1 MALFGTRRRS
11 ARWTFRRTP
20 VARVRMSQRRSTT
33 HRTSMCQSAVA
44 ESPCCPVISS
54 SAMAKVS
61 WASHVQSPKRSS
73 RPLSSRT
80 SARSSSSARSS
91 TGAASWVSIR
101 PMRRPCGNTKT
112 GSATPSASEAGIL
125 RARAG
130 WEFSLEPNPRL
141 TRWGCGMR
149 SWLPRR
155 KVSREGSLALLSAT
169 AAAIW
174 LLGGVPGAL
183 HAQASPT
190 IALVVGVKGD
200 PFYVT
205 MQKGAQAEADKMGAE
220 LIVDGPAQFDAVQQ
234 TPIVDAL
241 IARRIDALI
250 IAATD
255 KQAMI
260 EPLRRANDA
269 GIQVISVDTFI
280 GDGDYENGPV
290 TFPLSYI
297 GSDNLQGGRIGCE
310 ALIAATGGGKFYI
323 QNVKPGI
330 STTDQREQGC
340 KDAIEASGDLAT
352 LVGVDYNN
360 DSAAIS
366 AQQTTAV
373 LQRTPDLVAIFG
385 ANLFS
390 AEGAAQAVKNAN
402 LTGSVRVAN
411 FDAPEQAIADLRGG
425 AVDLVIAQRPAEMG
439 VTGVDYAL
447 MALSGDTTS
456 IQKRVPTGYVV
467 INRDNVDTDEAQA
480 AIYKSQ

>member
-1 MALFGTRRRS
+1 LSRLLHKRN
-11 ARWTFRRTP
+11 
-20 VARVRMSQRRSTT
+20 
-33 HRTSMCQSAVA
+33 
-44 ESPCCPVISS
+44 
-54 SAMAKVS
+54 
-61 WASHVQSPKRSS
+61 ASV
-73 RPLSSRT
+73 LC
-80 SARSSSSARSS
+80 
-91 TGAASWVSIR
+91 AA
-101 PMRRPCGNTKT
+101 GL
-112 GSATPSASEAGIL
+112 ATL
-125 RARAG
+125 
-130 WEFSLEPNPRL
+130 
-141 TRWGCGMR
+141 
-149 SWLPRR
+149 
-155 KVSREGSLALLSAT
+155 
-169 AAAIW
+169 
-174 LLGGVPGAL
+174 LLGTMPA
-183 HAQASPT
+183 AQAQGVAT
-190 IALVVGVKGD
+190 IALVVGVRGD

-205 MQKGAQAEADKMGAE
+205 MQKGAQTEADKLGVQ
-220 LIVDGPAQFDAVQQ
+220 LVVDGPPQFDAVQQ

-330 STTDQREQGC
+330 STTDQREEGC
-340 KDAIEASGDLAT
+340 REAIEAAGDLAT

-366 AQQTTAV
+366 AQETTAV
-373 LQRTPDLVAIFG
+373 LQRTQDLAGIFG

-390 AEGAAQAVKNAN
+390 GA
-402 LTGSVRVAN
+402 
-411 FDAPEQAIADLRGG
+411 G
-425 AVDLVIAQRPAEMG
+425 AVDLVIAQKPADMG

-447 MALSGDTTS
+447 MALSGDTS
-456 IQKRVPTGYVV
+456 GIQKRVPTGYVV
-467 INRDNVDTDEAQA
+467 IDRNNVDTPEAQA